1 MSARIGTV
9 NVAEPM
15 PSTANDINTTAKFL
29 GAEEK
34 QYYLFNVVPSRHT
47 TSFQRL

>member
-1 MSARIGTV
+1 MSARTGTV
-9 NVAEPM
+9 NVAEPV

-29 GAEEK
+29 GTEEK

-47 TSFQRL
+47 RSFQRL